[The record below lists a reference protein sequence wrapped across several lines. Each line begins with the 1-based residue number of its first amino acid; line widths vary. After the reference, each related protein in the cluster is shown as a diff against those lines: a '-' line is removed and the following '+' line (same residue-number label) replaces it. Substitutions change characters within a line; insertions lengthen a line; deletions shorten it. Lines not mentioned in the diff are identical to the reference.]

1 MFDYLINE
9 SITKLLPISLRSAP
23 PSNREKLQIPK
34 P

>member
-9 SITKLLPISLRSAP
+9 SLTKLLPISLGV
-23 PSNREKLQIPK
+23 SNREKLQIPK

>member
-9 SITKLLPISLRSAP
+9 SLTKLLSISLRISY
-23 PSNREKLQIPK
+23 REKLQIPK